1 MPSFRQVSL
10 TAAAVLALAAALPA
24 QAQSRFT
31 VSADGQEVTDS
42 TTKLVW
48 KRCVEGMKWD
58 GKTCGGKATKLKLAD
73 AKDMTKGGN
82 WRLPTKD
89 ELAGLLDKNGKKKSL
104 DKVSFPATPL
114 KLTWAL
120 RPEATDNLNHWLVDM
135 GNGKAFGNTRAGA
148 NYVRLVRSGS

>member
-10 TAAAVLALAAALPA
+10 VAATVLALAAALPA

-58 GKTCGGKATKLKLAD
+58 GKTCAGKATKLKLAAARD
-73 AKDMTKGGN
+73 AAKGG
-82 WRLPTKD
+82 WRIPTKD
-89 ELAGLLDKNGKKKSL
+89 ELVALMDKKGKKATLDKA
-104 DKVSFPATPL
+104 SFPAAPA
-114 KLTWAL
+114 KVHWAI
-120 RPEATDNLNHWLVDM
+120 RPEATDNLNQWLVDM
-135 GNGKAFGNTRAGA
+135 GNGHAFGNTNATGKF
-148 NYVRLVRSGS
+148 VRLVKN